1 MPCIVTAL
9 RSFTL
14 HSTWPLAT
22 RFISF
27 SYDAMYCNTFLCIAF
42 SMSLDLY
49 LSHTMPS
56 HWNFLLR
63 HTLLPPTL
71 HLRFNQV
78 SSPRSANWSSHQV
91 VRTITITS
99 KLLLTRTLL
108 SWPLPSLS
116 TWIGLVVCS
125 CDRGGELRL
134 PSRRNL
140 LHRCNAFRLQGRSK
154 HDHHLNPYN
163 LLAPTGSLYV
173 VTNSCLQHPLFCF
186 FTQRNVTV

>member
-1 MPCIVTAL
+1 
-9 RSFTL
+9 
-14 HSTWPLAT
+14 
-22 RFISF
+22 
-27 SYDAMYCNTFLCIAF
+27 MYCNTFLCIAF

-78 SSPRSANWSSHQV
+78 SSPQWANWPSHQV
-91 VRTITITS
+91 VRIIKFTF
-99 KLLLTRTLL
+99 KPYVTRTLL
-108 SWPLPSLS
+108 SWPLPSVS

-140 LHRCNAFRLQGRSK
+140 HHRCNAFQLQGRSE
-154 HDHHLNPYN
+154 HDHQLNPNN
-163 LLAPTGSLYV
+163 LLAPTGSLY

-186 FTQRNVTV
+186 FTQPNVTV